1 MAALNFSL
9 VTPSGIVSREEASV
23 IRIPTPCG
31 QVELLPG
38 HCAYVGLL
46 STGDVQ
52 VVTAG
57 AGKTVIFS
65 ITEGSLECTDDRVV
79 VLTDAVL

>member
-1 MAALNFSL
+1 MATLKFSL
-9 VTPSGIVSREEASV
+9 VTPAGVLSREEASL

-46 STGDVQ
+46 SKGDVQ
-52 VVTAG
+52 VVTSG
-57 AGKTVIFS
+57 SLKTVSFS
-65 ITEGSLECTDDRVV
+65 ITEGSLECTDDEVV
-79 VLTDAVL
+79 VLTDSAE

>member
-1 MAALNFSL
+1 MAALKFTL
-9 VTPSGIVSREEASV
+9 VTPGGVISTEEVSV
-23 IRIPTPCG
+23 VRIPTPCG

-46 STGDVQ
+46 SKGDVQ

-57 AGKTVIFS
+57 AGKTVAFS
-65 ITEGSLECTDDRVV
+65 ITEGSLECKDDRVV